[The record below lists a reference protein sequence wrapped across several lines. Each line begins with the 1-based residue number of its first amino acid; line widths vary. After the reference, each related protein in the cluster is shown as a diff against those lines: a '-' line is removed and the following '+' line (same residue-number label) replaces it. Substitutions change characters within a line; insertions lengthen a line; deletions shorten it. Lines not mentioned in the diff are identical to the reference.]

1 MSPGAW
7 ELKFLE
13 LIIVLQLTRDSL
25 YDHSLIAFIQMH
37 CVQGY
42 NSALLAILQGK
53 WSFG

>member
-13 LIIVLQLTRDSL
+13 LIIVFATHSL
-25 YDHSLIAFIQMH
+25 YDQSLIAFTQMH

-42 NSALLAILQGK
+42 NSALLEILQGK
-53 WSFG
+53 WSLG